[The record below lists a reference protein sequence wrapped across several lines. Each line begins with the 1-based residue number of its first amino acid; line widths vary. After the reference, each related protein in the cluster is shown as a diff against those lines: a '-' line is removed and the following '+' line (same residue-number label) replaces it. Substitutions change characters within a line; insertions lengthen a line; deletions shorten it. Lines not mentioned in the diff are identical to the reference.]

1 MIHKNWHELIK
12 PSGLNFV
19 NDEQNPNFATIVVE
33 PLERGFGLTLGNAL
47 RRTLLSSLQGASITS
62 VKINSVLHE
71 FSSIPGVREDV
82 TDIVLNLKA
91 IAVGMEV
98 EGPKKLSLKQQGPK
112 AVTAGDIVETNGIN
126 ILNKNA
132 MICQLDEG
140 GSLDMELT
148 VDTGKGYVPA
158 DKHRDEDVAIKVL
171 GVVIT
176 SSPGLISKALYAA
189 FKAKV
194 PLETAIEFLPPIYKA
209 NSFSN
214 CLVLSPVQ

>member
-12 PSGLNFV
+12 PSGLNLV
-19 NDEQNPNFATIVVE
+19 NDEQNPNSATIVVE

-98 EGPKKLSLKQQGPK
+98 EGPKKLTL
-112 AVTAGDIVETNGIN
+112 
-126 ILNKNA
+126 
-132 MICQLDEG
+132 
-140 GSLDMELT
+140 
-148 VDTGKGYVPA
+148 
-158 DKHRDEDVAIKVL
+158 
-171 GVVIT
+171 
-176 SSPGLISKALYAA
+176 
-189 FKAKV
+189 
-194 PLETAIEFLPPIYKA
+194 
-209 NSFSN
+209 
-214 CLVLSPVQ
+214 